1 MRKDGVRVKNADPM
15 YTVAPYIMDKRYDAM
30 NMITLDIPAEPMKS
44 YLNDK
49 RKEGVNISH
58 LALILAAYT
67 RTIAEFPSL
76 NRFIV
81 NKKIYERNEI
91 AVGMVVLKGGKM
103 DNGTMAKM
111 YFEPTDDIFA
121 VNAKIEKFVE
131 ENRESPENNSTE
143 KLIKFLLSAPGV
155 LNVGVR
161 IFKFLDKYGL
171 LPRAIIE
178 ASPFHTTFV
187 ISNLA
192 SIRTNHI
199 YHHCYEFGTTSV
211 IMTMGNAREVAK
223 RKGGEIT
230 FEKCIPL
237 GVVMDERICSGS
249 YFALAFRKF
258 RNYLEDPTTLEGPPK
273 VVNAEVEKVGKGKF
287 RFIKNTDSTKPSPE
301 TEQEVA
307 SV

>member
-1 MRKDGVRVKNADPM
+1 MRKDGVRVKGADPM

-44 YLNDK
+44 YLNEK
-49 RKEGVNISH
+49 RKEGINISH
-58 LALILAAYT
+58 LALFLAAYT

-81 NKKIYERNEI
+81 NKKIYARNEI

-103 DNGTMAKM
+103 DHGTMSKM
-111 YFEPTDDIFA
+111 YFEPTDDIFQI
-121 VNAKIEKFVE
+121 NAKIEKFVE
-131 ENRESPENNSTE
+131 ENRETPENNSTE
-143 KLIKFLLSAPGV
+143 KLIKVLLSAPGV

-161 IFKFLDKYGL
+161 VFKFMDKFGL
-171 LPRAIIE
+171 LPRSIIE
-178 ASPFHTTFV
+178 ASPFHTSFV
-187 ISNLA
+187 VSNLA

-223 RKGGEIT
+223 RRGGEIK

-273 VVNAEVEKVGKGKF
+273 VLNIEVEKTQKGKYK
-287 RFIKNTDSTKPSPE
+287 FIRNAEADSAE
-301 TEQEVA
+301 TEEEVA
-307 SV
+307 TV

>member
-1 MRKDGVRVKNADPM
+1 MRKDGVRVKGADPM

-30 NMITLDIPAEPMKS
+30 NMITLDIPAEPMKN
-44 YLNDK
+44 YLNEK

-58 LALILAAYT
+58 LALFLAAYT

-81 NKKIYERNEI
+81 NKKIYARNEI
-91 AVGMVVLKGGKM
+91 AVGMVVLKGGK
-103 DNGTMAKM
+103 
-111 YFEPTDDIFA
+111 
-121 VNAKIEKFVE
+121 
-131 ENRESPENNSTE
+131 
-143 KLIKFLLSAPGV
+143 KLIKVLLSAPGV
-155 LNVGVR
+155 LNIGVR
-161 IFKFLDKYGL
+161 IFKFMDKYGL
-171 LPRAIIE
+171 LPRSIIE

-187 ISNLA
+187 VSNLA

-223 RKGGEIT
+223 RKGGEIK

-273 VVNAEVEKVGKGKF
+273 VLNVEVEKVKKGKF
-287 RFIKNTDSTKPSPE
+287 KFIRNAEATSAE
-301 TEQEVA
+301 TEEEVA
-307 SV
+307 TV